1 MTLPDE
7 RYRAVNW
14 AREFMYE
21 LLDTKKTPGIPKR
34 IRDQARSVL
43 RHFPNDWDMSRAAE
57 SAPEVFQKQ
66 MEAVTRLF
74 KQYEDKKNESR

>member
-7 RYRAVNW
+7 RYRAVRW

-21 LLDTKKTPGIPKR
+21 LLDPKKTPGVPKR

-43 RHFPNDWDMSRAAE
+43 RHYPSDYDMNKTAQTS
-57 SAPEVFQKQ
+57 SDIFQEQ
-66 MEAVTRLF
+66 MEPVTRLF
-74 KQYEDKKNESR
+74 QQYENSKK